1 MDAGSRKEAY
11 AASGHINGYGSI
23 GAVLTGVLV
32 GFISVN
38 MGWNSVFYFLMAG
51 AGVTVILQL
60 FMWNARGTN

>member
-1 MDAGSRKEAY
+1 MDFGSHKEAST
-11 AASGHINGYGSI
+11 AASFINGLGSI

-32 GFISVN
+32 GFISV
-38 MGWNSVFYFLMAG
+38 MAG